1 MIRRIKIDVID
12 ANNLDKL
19 VINFFESYEFQLIET
34 KVDIL
39 KFRQNSSLL
48 DGWKSNP
55 IKWSSEVSIALSDKT
70 IVAEFIVDTDAQMNT
85 REEKKVWQTFIEN
98 FKIYVERGETQNSKL
113 ASTISESKES
123 RLNYFGWAFFGTL
136 TSGLLFL
143 IFTKL
148 TKSSS
153 SLNLLLIPIM
163 TTIFLSWRIK
173 YKRTKNAI

>member
-12 ANNLDKL
+12 ANNLDKRL
-19 VINFFESYEFQLIET
+19 INFFESYEFQLIET

-48 DGWKSNP
+48 EGWKSNP
-55 IKWSSEVSIALSDKT
+55 IKWGTEVSIALSDKT

-98 FKIYVERGETQNSKL
+98 FKIYLEGGETQNSKL

-123 RLNYFGWAFFGTL
+123 RLSYFGWAFFGTL
-136 TSGLLFL
+136 IGGLLFL

-153 SLNLLLIPIM
+153 PLNLLLIPIM